1 MAGWQAAAW
10 HWPIGRGHA
19 KWPTGQLEELPTQMP
34 TRPRGE
40 RFLRL
45 PSHMVSVWLE
55 TIKYRKS
62 MKCPAL
68 LNTPHFPPPF
78 FWVLVKMKLKKNC
91 IDAINQMVM
100 CQSIIIVCGCLV
112 RLKGVGFRSRDV
124 GVADSL

>member
-1 MAGWQAAAW
+1 MAGSCLALANWPWSRQMANWPAGGAAHTNAD
-10 HWPIGRGHA
+10 
-19 KWPTGQLEELPTQMP
+19 QTQRR
-34 TRPRGE
+34 TLFG
-40 RFLRL
+40 L

-68 LNTPHFPPPF
+68 LNAPHFPPPF